1 MINNISNQQEKK
13 QQSILCIYPIDYSL
27 EIKKTLKIQKQMMKS
42 IKKNMDIFE
51 FKKRKVKQVIRWG
64 KKKER

>member
-13 QQSILCIYPIDYSL
+13 KQSIYRIYPIDYYL
-27 EIKKTLKIQKQMMKS
+27 EIKKTLKIQKQMMKT

-51 FKKRKVKQVIRWG
+51 FKKRKVKQVIGWG
-64 KKKER
+64 KKKDR